1 MKYNYFLSLALIQCQ
16 ERLTS
21 LPSARVRFR
30 GTFPIAWKGRVC
42 LNLSGSVYFIFACY
56 LLLPSLQIAIKQQSK
71 NQILQPTQSRE
82 LTYLSALLWLTAISV
97 YLCVRI
103 CIQQENTQTQYANV
117 LHLQTHT
124 LNLTHE
130 PLPSWRVQLKSR
142 GPTWQQPFTASRQ
155 FKEKGFD
162 VPVALQDFCCLVIQ

>member
-1 MKYNYFLSLALIQCQ
+1 MKYNYFLSLVLIQCE

-103 CIQQENTQTQYANV
+103 CIQQETRRHNMQMCFIYKPTPWTSHMSLYPHEESSWNQEDQRDNSPL
-117 LHLQTHT
+117 LHHASSKRKALMF
-124 LNLTHE
+124 
-130 PLPSWRVQLKSR
+130 QLHCKIS
-142 GPTWQQPFTASRQ
+142 A
-155 FKEKGFD
+155 
-162 VPVALQDFCCLVIQ
+162 V